1 MIQRIQS
8 IFLLLSGGTF
18 FAQFGLPFATSE
30 TAGGN
35 YLSDAVYNIQDH
47 TALLVLAILGGA
59 LALGAIF
66 LFKNRPLQMRL
77 SYLVIVLSIILPVAA
92 AMLFLQAGNS
102 LDGSSGI
109 NDGFGLYMPIL
120 GIIFTILAIRFIKK
134 DDNLV
139 RSMDRLR

>member
-8 IFLLLSGGTF
+8 IFLLLSSGTF
-18 FAQFGLPFATSE
+18 FSQFGLPFATSE
-30 TAGGN
+30 SPGGN
-35 YLSDAVYNIQDH
+35 YLSDSVYNIQDH

-59 LALGAIF
+59 VAAGAIF
-66 LFKNRPLQMRL
+66 LFKNRALQMRL
-77 SYLVIVLSIILPVAA
+77 SYLVVVLCVILPAAA

-102 LDGSSGI
+102 LEGSTGI

-120 GIIFTILAIRFIKK
+120 GIVFAILAIRFIRK